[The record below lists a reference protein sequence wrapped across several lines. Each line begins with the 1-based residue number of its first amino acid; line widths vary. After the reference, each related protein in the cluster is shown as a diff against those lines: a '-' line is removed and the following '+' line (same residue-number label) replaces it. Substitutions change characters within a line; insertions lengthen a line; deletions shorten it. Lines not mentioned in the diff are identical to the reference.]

1 MTDRTENDALIQY
14 ATEHAKPDTIL
25 AARGDADHVAVA
37 YVPKGMGLHSLK
49 PFLDQYLPAPE
60 RRKGSTQLA
69 DIDSFCAFVE
79 RHKGDATVIFA
90 TPGDH
95 PSLTCVFDHD
105 PAGPTAAGWA
115 QHRATYTFPLSSQ
128 WLAWRK
134 AHGEAVSQTAFAL
147 FIEERSV
154 DLIDRPTQPPA
165 PPLDVLSP
173 ADAPATTPTEQ
184 PELPEHVKIADRMGL
199 VTASPLEVIR
209 ASRGLRLRAEVNV
222 NEAVVIESGET
233 EVSFAE
239 KHTGQGGEKLT
250 VPSAFFIGIPVF
262 RDEPLDVVLVR
273 LRYRRQD
280 QRIAW
285 TPSMHAPDD
294 LLAYAFKT
302 ALDRVREAT
311 KVPVF
316 LGSAPAERA

>member
-49 PFLDQYLPAPE
+49 PYLDQYLPAPE

-79 RHKGDATVIFA
+79 RHKSDATVIFA

-134 AHGEAVSQTAFAL
+134 AHGEAVTQTAFAV
-147 FIEERSV
+147 FIEEHAV
-154 DLIDRPTQPPA
+154 DLIDRPDPVPVPCVA
-165 PPLDVLSP
+165 VDVVDRMALPL
-173 ADAPATTPTEQ
+173 AAPA
-184 PELPEHVKIADRMGL
+184 
-199 VTASPLEVIR
+199 EVMK
-209 ASRGLRLRAEVNV
+209 ASRGLRVRAEVNV
-222 NEAVVIESGET
+222 AEAVVIESGET
-233 EVSFAE
+233 EVSFVE
-239 KHTGQGGEKLT
+239 KHTGASGEKLT
-250 VPSAFFIGIPVF
+250 VPSAFLIGIPVF

-273 LRYRRQD
+273 LRYRRQE
-280 QRIAW
+280 QRIVW
-285 TPSMHAPDD
+285 TPSLHAPDEI
-294 LLAYAFKT
+294 LAGAFKS
-302 ALDRVREAT
+302 ALDRVRAAT
-311 KVPVF
+311 GVPVF